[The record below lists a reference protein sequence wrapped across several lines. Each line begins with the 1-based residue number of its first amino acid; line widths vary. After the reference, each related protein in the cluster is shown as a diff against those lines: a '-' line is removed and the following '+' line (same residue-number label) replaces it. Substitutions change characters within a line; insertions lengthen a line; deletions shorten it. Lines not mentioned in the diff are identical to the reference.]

1 MPAFGR
7 LLEQHLERKELVQA
21 SCTTQKANSDERVLS
36 EQLLKSAW
44 EEHRPMEPLEQV
56 SNTWFD
62 TLHPAFIE
70 LRTSGTRDYACE
82 SMQMIRKQLRSCA
95 EFLLVNGEVSL

>member
-1 MPAFGR
+1 
-7 LLEQHLERKELVQA
+7 
-21 SCTTQKANSDERVLS
+21 
-36 EQLLKSAW
+36 
-44 EEHRPMEPLEQV
+44 MEPLEQV
-56 SNTWFD
+56 RSTWFD

-95 EFLLVNGEVSL
+95 EFLLVNGEVTVISKLKFLFSNRFSHPYSFSWRWKCI